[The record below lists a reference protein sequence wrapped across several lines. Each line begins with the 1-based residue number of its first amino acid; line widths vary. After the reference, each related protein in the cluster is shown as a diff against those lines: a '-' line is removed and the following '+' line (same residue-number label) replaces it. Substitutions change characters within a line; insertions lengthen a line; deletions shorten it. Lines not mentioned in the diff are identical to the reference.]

1 VSVDTRSNHVGYY
14 QVPGL
19 FTGTYAVT
27 VTAQGMKTTT
37 TTVELHVAQAAVLN
51 PSLTPGSVSE
61 KIVVTSEI
69 TQLVTPDN
77 ATITST
83 LENQRINQL
92 PMNGRLLLS
101 LAGMTTP
108 GLEGGGQRANG
119 LMPEALEY
127 VQDGA
132 PLSNRNF
139 GGAVNSTQAQLPD
152 PDAVQEVRI
161 ETANTSAQYSE
172 PGTAIIT
179 TKSGTNG
186 LHGSLFETAR
196 NNAIGVARARQN
208 PANFSAPHLVRNEFG
223 ASIGGPVIIPG
234 LYNGKDKTFWFF
246 AYERF
251 SLAQSTY
258 QLQTVPNM
266 AMRSGDWSGLVNGAG
281 QLQQLYDPSTT
292 APSAN
297 CNGTGIANMWCR
309 APFQNNQIPLS
320 RLAPTTK
327 ILYDITPRPTTND
340 NPLVAPNLNAVNPT
354 YQVIP
359 TVTVR
364 FDHTFD
370 ENNKAY
376 LRYTDNIQFSQTLRN
391 SPNNQPSTIA
401 ADGIPANAA
410 GYGSSPVA
418 TSAERS
424 AITTSSPRPSSWRLS

>member
-1 VSVDTRSNHVGYY
+1 
-14 QVPGL
+14 
-19 FTGTYAVT
+19 
-27 VTAQGMKTTT
+27 MKTTT

-51 PSLTPGSVSE
+51 PSLPPGSVSE
-61 KIVVTSEI
+61 KIVVTSGV

-108 GLEGGGQRANG
+108 GLEGNGQRANG

-139 GGAVNSTQAQLPD
+139 GGAGNSTQAQLPD

-266 AMRSGDWSGLVNGAG
+266 TMRSGDWSGLVNGAG

-297 CNGTGIANMWCR
+297 CNGTGIANAWCR

-320 RLAPTTK
+320 RLAP
-327 ILYDITPRPTTND
+327 
-340 NPLVAPNLNAVNPT
+340 
-354 YQVIP
+354 
-359 TVTVR
+359 
-364 FDHTFD
+364 
-370 ENNKAY
+370 
-376 LRYTDNIQFSQTLRN
+376 
-391 SPNNQPSTIA
+391 
-401 ADGIPANAA
+401 
-410 GYGSSPVA
+410 A
-418 TSAERS
+418 T
-424 AITTSSPRPSSWRLS
+424 